1 MKTKNLYTFLSI
13 LWCLLMGTTAC
24 HEEADNSPLPVEETG
39 TLTMQFQLTPSGMSR
54 SGYKEV
60 TDLYY
65 TVKDGVLIPCEAP
78 VNHPESRAGDGNVA
92 YGGGMADLTVFLVDA
107 NDKIVASQSLSALS
121 NVTTQTVTFHG
132 LELETYTAY
141 AYANTIGNDW
151 FTMPTEN
158 ETSFTNYKDAQLKV
172 LNGTVPPTI
181 ANERMP
187 LTGKAEIT
195 VQYGGNNGTIE
206 MIRPVARLT
215 VTIKNDKDIAIEPS
229 SLSLGNIFPAT
240 GYVFPH
246 ETILPQNA
254 TGNPY
259 YVLPNL
265 TMNATVLPN
274 SSHLIYESLLYETQI
289 DEAINV
295 SMSYKS
301 EDVTVQDFTGSLSGI
316 DQGTKIIIRLT
327 DSDLY
332 LSIDPGTKELIMVS
346 AAQFDENCIWY
357 LYGSGGN
364 KRPIE
369 HSVYRGYYID
379 TQNHSITQSSKPNS
393 YFLTFS
399 GEASATIIDY
409 IKYDISNSTFS
420 VNNSNP
426 STFVLSSLTDAVTSE
441 SNISQEILEKISE
454 TETRPLMTIR
464 RNQDVHLNIVF
475 K

>member
-92 YGGGMADLTVFLVDA
+92 DGGGMADLTVFLVDA
-107 NDKIVASQSLSALS
+107 NDKIVARQSLSALS
-121 NVTTQTVTFHG
+121 NVTTQTVTFQG
-132 LELETYTAY
+132 LELGTYTAY

-151 FTMPTEN
+151 FTMPAETEN
-158 ETSFTNYKDAQLKV
+158 SFTNYKDAQLEV
-172 LNGTVPPTI
+172 LNGTAPPTI

-215 VTIKNDKDIAIEPS
+215 VTIKNDKDKAIEPS

-259 YVLPNL
+259 YALPNL
-265 TMNATVLPN
+265 NMTSTVLPGV
-274 SSHLIYESLLYETQI
+274 SYTIYESLLYETQNSQ
-289 DEAINV
+289 AINV

-301 EDVTVQDFTGSLSGI
+301 ENITQEDLTGKINKLPDNI
-316 DQGTKIIIRLT
+316 LINIVGTE
-327 DSDLY
+327 LY
-332 LSIDPGTKELIMVS
+332 LSISSDNTLIAIPISELNNRSIWNLESEGNNQRPIRNQATELYIQENGSVSANSVSFRFDGDSDATTVGTKN
-346 AAQFDENCIWY
+346 AW
-357 LYGSGGN
+357 LYYNSTTSSLSSTSSN
-364 KRPIE
+364 NNATKFKF
-369 HSVYRGYYID
+369 Y
-379 TQNHSITQSSKPNS
+379 SITNNNDQSGSIN
-393 YFLTFS
+393 
-399 GEASATIIDY
+399 
-409 IKYDISNSTFS
+409 
-420 VNNSNP
+420 
-426 STFVLSSLTDAVTSE
+426 
-441 SNISQEILEKISE
+441 QKISE

-475 K
+475 N

>member
-65 TVKDGVLIPCEAP
+65 TVKDGGLIPCEAP

-92 YGGGMADLTVFLVDA
+92 DGGGMADLTVFLVDA
-107 NDKIVASQSLSALS
+107 NDKIVARQSLSALS
-121 NVTTQTVTFHG
+121 NVTTQTVTFQG
-132 LELETYTAY
+132 LELGTYTAY

-151 FTMPTEN
+151 FTMPAETEN
-158 ETSFTNYKDAQLKV
+158 SFTNYKDAQLKV

-259 YVLPNL
+259 YALPNL

-274 SSHLIYESLLYETQI
+274 SSHLIYESLLYETQVKDSFSI
-289 DEAINV
+289 
-295 SMSYKS
+295 
-301 EDVTVQDFTGSLSGI
+301 SLEYI
-316 DQGTKIIIRLT
+316 MEKVQGTSIISDRQSISRGTLIIIKLVNQ
-327 DSDLY
+327 DLY
-332 LSIDPGTKELIMVS
+332 LSVDSNQLIMVS
-346 AAQFDENCIWY
+346 SALFDEKCIWA
-357 LYGSGGN
+357 LQSNGKQS
-364 KRPIE
+364 RPIQNNAT
-369 HSVYRGYYID
+369 YGYID
-379 TQNHSITQSSKPNS
+379 PNAATTTEQEIKLSFGGTDDATSIEGLEYDINTSTFKTGSDTPSKFQFFSITNI
-393 YFLTFS
+393 
-399 GEASATIIDY
+399 GEES
-409 IKYDISNSTFS
+409 
-420 VNNSNP
+420 
-426 STFVLSSLTDAVTSE
+426 
-441 SNISQEILEKISE
+441 SNISQKVLEKISE

-475 K
+475 N